1 MMQYRVEQPVRC
13 AGCARTLAE
22 GPVQGPAMAMEVR
35 WYLPSQNKPVS
46 VCSIGCLG
54 TLALSLGVA
63 QQDALTQ
70 ARTRGAPPHLLGE
83 GRP

>member
-1 MMQYRVEQPVRC
+1 MQYKIENPVRC

-22 GPVQGPAMAMEVR
+22 GPVQGPALAMEIR

-54 TLALSLGVA
+54 RLALSLGIDQRRRLEIA
-63 QQDALTQ
+63 ASL
-70 ARTRGAPPHLLGE
+70 GAPLLGE
-83 GRP
+83 GPP